1 MKKDGEGNKVQRK
14 WLLLCHRLERFPRSC
29 GASLFIAG
37 TMAEENGCGNNN
49 KTMQVKSLNKYLYL
63 SVAAAVVTILLKCYA
78 YIVTGSMG
86 LLSDALESFVNL
98 FAAVFALIMLRL
110 SQKPADKGHE
120 FGHEKAEYF
129 SSAAEGALIL
139 VAAFSI
145 IWSAVPR
152 IIHPAPLENIHIG
165 LFFSMVASVVNL
177 VVGILLIRN
186 GRKRRSFVLEADG
199 KHLITDVWTTA
210 GVIVGIGMVKI
221 TGWLLIDPI
230 IAILVAVNIIYTG
243 YTLIS
248 RSASGLMDATIPEE
262 DLQKIRN
269 YLGSLQV
276 KEIEYHSL
284 LTRVAGQ
291 RKFISLHLLVP
302 GAWTVKQG
310 HDWADKV
317 EETIIGLF
325 DEPVTVSTHIE
336 PVDDPASMEDIGI
349 DRVMPQHYP

>member
-1 MKKDGEGNKVQRK
+1 
-14 WLLLCHRLERFPRSC
+14 
-29 GASLFIAG
+29 
-37 TMAEENGCGNNN
+37 
-49 KTMQVKSLNKYLYL
+49 
-63 SVAAAVVTILLKCYA
+63 
-78 YIVTGSMG
+78 
-86 LLSDALESFVNL
+86 
-98 FAAVFALIMLRL
+98 
-110 SQKPADKGHE
+110 
-120 FGHEKAEYF
+120 
-129 SSAAEGALIL
+129 
-139 VAAFSI
+139 
-145 IWSAVPR
+145 
-152 IIHPAPLENIHIG
+152 
-165 LFFSMVASVVNL
+165 VVNL

-269 YLGSLQV
+269 YLGSLHV

-302 GAWTVKQG
+302 GEWTVKQG